1 MKPARPKGRILV
13 LDDDELIGSMLGRA
27 LRQEGYELRVEHDP
41 GAALEAARSFV
52 PDVALLDVNLPGK
65 SGLELLQ
72 EMRDEGITA
81 QAIMLTADDSAE
93 TAVRAMKLGA
103 ADYLTKPFDLDEVKI
118 VVANVLEKRALKDQV
133 DSLRRMS
140 AEIVERPIIGV
151 SPVIES
157 LKEEVSR
164 LAEAGVNT
172 ILITGE
178 SGTGKE
184 MFARFAHAAMFGEG
198 ADSYAP
204 FVGINC
210 AAMPENLVESELFG
224 HERGAFTDAKS
235 EKKGLFELAHGGS
248 ILLDEIGDMPLFL
261 QSKLLRVLEERQAR
275 RIGGRQDIP
284 IEVVVFATTNRDLEQ
299 AVENGTFRPDLFYRL
314 NAFPLHLPPLRERRA
329 DILALARYF
338 LGRFLVKYKRPGPT
352 DFSPEAEARLSAYD
366 WPGNVREVRN
376 VVERIVVL
384 GRGQKVLP
392 EHLPREIAGASAAP
406 AVAPGAAKGFE
417 LSLPDEGL
425 SLEDVERQL
434 IEQALAKAGGNKTV
448 AAKLLGMTYDSL
460 RYQIKKFALE

>member
-1 MKPARPKGRILV
+1 MKEGKPKGRILV
-13 LDDDELIGSMLGRA
+13 VDDDELIGSMLGRA
-27 LRQEGYELRVEHDP
+27 LRQDGYETRVEHDP
-41 GAALEAARSFV
+41 AAVLEAARSFV

-72 EMRDEGITA
+72 EMREEGITA

-103 ADYLTKPFDLDEVKI
+103 ADYLTKPFDLEEVKI
-118 VVANVLEKRALKDQV
+118 VVGNVLEKRSLRDQV
-133 DSLRRMS
+133 DSLRRMN

-151 SPVIES
+151 SPATEA
-157 LKEEVSR
+157 LKEEVGR

-184 MFARFAHAAMFGEG
+184 MFARFAHAAMHGDG
-198 ADSYAP
+198 DDKVAP

-248 ILLDEIGDMPLFL
+248 ILLDEIGDMPLSL

-275 RIGGRQDIP
+275 RIGGRHDIP
-284 IEVVVFATTNRDLEQ
+284 IEAVVFATTNRDLEV
-299 AVENGTFRPDLFYRL
+299 AVENGTFRRDLFYRL
-314 NAFPLHLPPLRERRA
+314 SAFPLHLPPLRERRE
-329 DILALARYF
+329 DILVLARYF
-338 LGRFLVKYKRPGPT
+338 LGRFLTKYKRQGPT
-352 DFSPEAEARLSAYD
+352 DFSPEAERRLTAYD

-384 GRGQKVLP
+384 GRGATVLP
-392 EHLPREIAGASAAP
+392 EQLPREISGASAP
-406 AVAPGAAKGFE
+406 VAPSGGGRGFE
-417 LSLPDEGL
+417 FTLPDEGL
-425 SLEDVERQL
+425 SLEAVERQL
-434 IEQALAKAGGNKTV
+434 IEQALAKAGGNKTL
-448 AAKLLGMTYDSL
+448 AAKLVGMTYDSL
-460 RYQIKKFALE
+460 RYQIKKYGLE

>member
-1 MKPARPKGRILV
+1 VKPVRPKGRILV

-27 LRQEGYELRVEHDP
+27 LRQVGYEVRVEHDP
-41 GAALEAARSFV
+41 AAALEAARGFV
-52 PDVALLDVNLPGK
+52 PDVALLDVNMPGK

-118 VVANVLEKRALKDQV
+118 VVGNVLEKRELKDQV

-140 AEIVERPIIGV
+140 AELTERPIIG
-151 SPVIES
+151 SSAAIAA

-172 ILITGE
+172 ILITGD

-184 MFARFAHAAMFGEG
+184 MFARLAHAALHGEE
-198 ADSYAP
+198 DERYAP

-224 HERGAFTDAKS
+224 HERGAFTDAKT

-261 QSKLLRVLEERQAR
+261 QSKLLRVLEERQVR

-284 IEVVVFATTNRDLEQ
+284 VEAVVFATTNRDLEE
-299 AVENGTFRPDLFYRL
+299 AVEKGTFRRDLFYRL
-314 NAFPLHLPPLRERRA
+314 NAFPLHLPPLRERR
-329 DILALARYF
+329 DDVMDLARYF
-338 LGRFLVKYKRPGPT
+338 LARFLVKYKRQGPT
-352 DFSPEAEARLSAYD
+352 SISPEAEARLTAYD

-376 VVERIVVL
+376 VIERIVVL
-384 GRGQKVLP
+384 GRGSTVLL
-392 EHLPREIAGASAAP
+392 EHLPREIAGAVAQAAAP
-406 AVAPGAAKGFE
+406 PGAGPRFE
-417 LSLPDEGL
+417 LALPDEGI
-425 SLEDVERQL
+425 SLEEVERQL
-434 IEQALAKAGGNKTV
+434 IEQALAKTSGNKTL

-460 RYQIKKFALE
+460 RYQIKKFGLE

>member
-1 MKPARPKGRILV
+1 
-13 LDDDELIGSMLGRA
+13 
-27 LRQEGYELRVEHDP
+27 
-41 GAALEAARSFV
+41 
-52 PDVALLDVNLPGK
+52 
-65 SGLELLQ
+65 
-72 EMRDEGITA
+72 
-81 QAIMLTADDSAE
+81 MLTADDSAE

-103 ADYLTKPFDLDEVKI
+103 ADYLTKPFDLEEVKI
-118 VVANVLEKRALKDQV
+118 VVGNVLEKRALKDQV

-151 SPVIES
+151 SPAIES

-184 MFARFAHAAMFGEG
+184 MFARFAHSAMHGEG
-198 ADSYAP
+198 EDSYVP

-224 HERGAFTDAKS
+224 HERGAFTDAKT

-284 IEVVVFATTNRDLEQ
+284 IEAVVFATTNRDLEQ
-299 AVENGTFRPDLFYRL
+299 AVDYGTFRRDLFYRL
-314 NAFPLHLPPLRERRA
+314 NAFPLHLPPLRERRD

-338 LGRFLVKYKRPGPT
+338 LGRFLVKYKRQGPT

-392 EHLPREIAGASAAP
+392 EHLPREIAGASASAP
-406 AVAPGAAKGFE
+406 PAAAGAAKGFE
-417 LSLPDEGL
+417 LLLPDEGL

-434 IEQALAKAGGNKTV
+434 IEQALAKAGGNKTL

-460 RYQIKKFALE
+460 RYQIKKFELE